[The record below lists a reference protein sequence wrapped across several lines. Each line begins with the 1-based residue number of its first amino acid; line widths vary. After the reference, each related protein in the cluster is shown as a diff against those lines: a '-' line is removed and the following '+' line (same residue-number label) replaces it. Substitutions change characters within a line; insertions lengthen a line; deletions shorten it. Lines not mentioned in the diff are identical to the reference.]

1 MFKSTNSI
9 KKVYR
14 KKLSLAKEDFSI
26 KRHPSVKNL
35 LNQIDNPE
43 PPKFNSNL
51 INIIASNN
59 DDLRENGSENVNKE
73 KALTPTNLS
82 INIIGCEHKIVND
95 EDTFFIET
103 VPVKKDNSNINLD
116 NRNNKLMINK
126 PLFYELSEEQKQFD
140 KRITNLMVEG
150 KDFETIEKQFQD
162 ILKK

>member
-14 KKLSLAKEDFSI
+14 KKLSIIKEDLSI

-59 DDLRENGSENVNKE
+59 DDLIENGSENENKE
-73 KALTPTNLS
+73 KVLTPTNLS
-82 INIIGCEHKIVND
+82 INIIECEHKIIND

-103 VPVKKDNSNINLD
+103 VPVEKDNSDINLD

-150 KDFETIEKQFQD
+150 KDFETIEKQFQG